1 MKKTVLSVMIV
12 GTLSVTTAH
21 SENLLEIYQLA
32 QQNDA
37 QLKAAQ
43 AQRDSTFEAKPQAE
57 ALLKPSVALSAN
69 ANGIRSDVM
78 HSPAGSGSSHFATAD
93 LGINV
98 SHPLYHRDYW
108 IMLEQADKQVAQAAS
123 QYAAEQ
129 QDLLVRSAT
138 AYFDVLSAQD
148 ALAFA
153 KSENTAIARQLD
165 QSKQRYEV
173 GLIAITSVHEAQAA
187 FDQSLADLIIAENA
201 LDGAWEALHE
211 IIKLPVSKLS
221 SVMAELPLSSPQPQ
235 NIEQWSSKAQQEN
248 LSIKAASYSAEI
260 AKDNIKLQDA
270 GDAPTLDLVGS
281 HGVNLS
287 SSKNGS
293 DSQTTAIG
301 LQFQMPL
308 YTGGAVSS
316 KTRQARFDYTA
327 AQEGLDKTRRAVKRQ
342 VRNAYRSVVASIS
355 AVEALRASTVSTQS
369 ALEATEAGFDV
380 GTRTMVDV
388 LNAQRDL
395 FRSKSNYAK
404 ARYNYILSGIS
415 LRQATGTLSSEDL
428 EQVNSWLK

>member
-1 MKKTVLSVMIV
+1 MKNAVLSLIV
-12 GTLSVTTAH
+12 VTSISAGAVQA
-21 SENLLEIYQLA
+21 EDLLQVYQLA

-37 QLKAAQ
+37 QLKSAQ
-43 AQRDSTFEAKPQAE
+43 AQRDSTFEVKPQAE
-57 ALLKPSVALSAN
+57 ALLKPSVSVGA
-69 ANGIRSDVM
+69 GVTGVRSDVN
-78 HSPAGSGSSHFATAD
+78 HSAAGSDLSHFATAD
-93 LGINV
+93 MSLNV

-108 IMLEQADKQVAQAAS
+108 VLLEQADKQVAQATS
-123 QYAAEQ
+123 QFAAEQ
-129 QDLLVRSAT
+129 QDLLVRTAT

-148 ALAFA
+148 TLAFA

-187 FDQSLADLIIAENA
+187 FDQSLADLIIAENT
-201 LDGAWEALHE
+201 LDNAWESLHE
-211 IIKLPVSKLS
+211 IIMQPVNSLS
-221 SVMAELPLSSPQPQ
+221 AVAADLPLSPPMPQ
-235 NIEQWSSKAQQEN
+235 NMEQWSDKAQQEN
-248 LSIKAASYSAEI
+248 LSIKAASYSADI
-260 AKDNIKLQDA
+260 AKDTIKLQDA

-293 DSQTTAIG
+293 DSQTTTVGI
-301 LQFQMPL
+301 QFNMPL

-316 KTRQARFDYTA
+316 KTRQARYNYIA
-327 AQEGLDKTRRAVKRQ
+327 AQEGLDKQRRAVKRQ
-342 VRNAYRSVVASIS
+342 VRNAYRGVVASIS
-355 AVEALRASTVSTQS
+355 AVEALKASTVSTQS

-395 FRSKSNYAK
+395 FRSMSNYAK

-415 LRQATGTLSSEDL
+415 LKQATGTLSENDL
-428 EQVNSWLK
+428 QQINSWLK